1 MPPKRGLGRGLDA
14 LLPSDDS
21 TQPSSEVAIGL
32 IRLPD
37 TQPRQKFAE
46 APLKELAASIR
57 QHGVLQPLVVTAAGT
72 EYVLVAGE
80 RRLRAS
86 QLAGLTTVPVHVR
99 DQAEQDRFE
108 LALLENLQREDLS
121 PLEEARAYR
130 SLLAGSDLTQ
140 EALAQRLGVSR
151 SQIAGSVRLLTLPG
165 DIAIAL
171 EEGRVSVGH
180 AKLLVSL
187 EGASQRQLFEAITSR
202 GLTVRQAE
210 RWRGGSRGRKTAQ
223 SAEQPAWLRQL
234 EQSLGTAVS
243 QSGTNQRGTL
253 KISYHST
260 EQLNELLEK
269 LIERR

>member
-14 LLPSDDS
+14 LLPNDD
-21 TQPSSEVAIGL
+21 QKRPVSEVAIGL

-46 APLKELAASIR
+46 RPLRELAASIK
-57 QHGVLQPLVVTAAGT
+57 QHGVLQPLVVTAAGS

-140 EALAQRLGVSR
+140 EALSKRLGVSR

-171 EEGRVSVGH
+171 EEEAISVGH
-180 AKLLVSL
+180 AKLLVGL
-187 EGASQRQLFEAITSR
+187 DGPAQRRLFEAIIAK

-210 RWRGGSRGRKTAQ
+210 RWRGGANRQTVSRATE
-223 SAEQPAWLRQL
+223 SPAWLRQL
-234 EQSLGTAVS
+234 EQSLGTGVS
-243 QSGTNQRGTL
+243 RSGTDRQGTL
-253 KISYHST
+253 RISYHST

>member
-14 LLPSDDS
+14 LLPPDEPS
-21 TQPSSEVAIGL
+21 QPTSEVAIGL

-37 TQPRQKFAE
+37 AQPRQKFAE
-46 APLKELAASIR
+46 APLQELAASIK
-57 QHGVLQPLVVTAAGT
+57 QHGVLQPLVVTAAGN
-72 EYVLVAGE
+72 EYVLIAGE

-86 QLAGLTTVPVHVR
+86 QMVGLTTVPVHVR

-130 SLLAGSDLTQ
+130 SLLSGSGLTQ
-140 EALAQRLGVSR
+140 EALASRLGVSR

-171 EEGRVSVGH
+171 EEGKISVGH
-180 AKLLVSL
+180 AKLLVGL
-187 EGASQRQLFEAITSR
+187 EGSLQRQLFEAITR
-202 GLTVRQAE
+202 KGLTVRQAE
-210 RWRGGSRGRKTAQ
+210 RWRGSSRAKGAQTA
-223 SAEQPAWLRQL
+223 SDAPAWLRQL

-243 QSGTNQRGTL
+243 RSGTDHRGIL
-253 KISYHST
+253 KVSYHST

-269 LIERR
+269 LIVRR